1 MIPGGVVPTEDT
13 SHDTGKVIGDYCA
26 KAVGCKD
33 FLEEVKAVIWRI
45 IRHKVVSNANI
56 EEIVES
62 SERRCEMF
70 PGTTFDGVIGR

>member
-1 MIPGGVVPTEDT
+1 MIPGGLVPTEDT

-45 IRHKVVSNANI
+45 NRHKVVGNANI
-56 EEIVES
+56 E
-62 SERRCEMF
+62 
-70 PGTTFDGVIGR
+70 